1 MNKRQYFV
9 SELVSKERMLEDAL
23 QKAKDGDKCLIHYH
37 HHGETCNNLCH
48 DIVPPTP
55 DKE

>member
-37 HHGETCNNLCH
+37 HRGETCNNLCH